1 MSQLVFAVPDV
12 RCIYILGLLVVGIF
26 LLEDS
31 FDDLGFFLLGH
42 VAIGLDGRLVSADS
56 EIVQPS

>member
-1 MSQLVFAVPDV
+1 MSQLVLPFPMFAVYVLSP
-12 RCIYILGLLVVGIF
+12 LVAGTF
-26 LLEDS
+26 LLEDG

-42 VAIGLDGRLVSADS
+42 LAVGFDGRLVSAGS